1 MRESYDIAFVGA
13 GISAAFTLQHFIA
26 LLEERPPATVIRIF
40 VVEKSG
46 EFWAGVPYGHRSG
59 KASLLISSLT
69 EFLPMEAERTD
80 FKEWLTHHYSRLL
93 QHSADA
99 GGPLAS
105 QWFRTHAEAIKAGD
119 WDGLYL
125 PRYLFGLYQH
135 ERMTAL
141 VGRAEAKGLV
151 ELTFSSSEVLDIER
165 VGTLHQLSLGSPE
178 PASILAEKV
187 ILAVGS
193 PPYSGAAQFQ
203 SDEAT
208 DEDSFIDNMYDPSL
222 DANIQRICERL
233 EQSRNK
239 QVLIIGSNAS
249 ALEALYSLSNSERA
263 MRLIEK
269 IILLSPDAAF
279 PHRIEAHEV
288 PPTFCLKHLTA
299 LTEAGTITSADILA
313 AVRKDVAMA
322 TAEKISITSLYGEIS
337 RRVIT
342 ALGRLDREEREKFV
356 ATDGVEIGKMQRRA
370 GPEYLDVA
378 QGLIARGTVDV
389 RRGKF
394 LKCVSRGAGDA
405 GFEYREAGG
414 NGAKVVFCPS
424 AVVIS
429 CAGFQEVTKA
439 SCALLQNLVRRGICV
454 PNVSRRGFRM
464 NADYEA
470 SPDCHVIGPLVAGNI
485 LGNVSVWHAE
495 SCSRIIQMSKR
506 LAEILTERILERVH

>member
-1 MRESYDIAFVGA
+1 MRASYDIAFVGA
-13 GISAAFTLQHFIA
+13 GISAAYTLQHFIA
-26 LLEERPPATVIRIF
+26 LLEESPPATPIRIF

-46 EFWAGVPYGHRSG
+46 EFWAGVPYGGRSG
-59 KASLLISSLT
+59 HASLLISSLA

-80 FKEWLTHHYSRLL
+80 FKEWLNHNYVRLL
-93 QHSADA
+93 QHSAEAD
-99 GGPLAS
+99 GPLAT
-105 QWFRTHAEAIKAGD
+105 QWLRTHAAAMKAGA
-119 WDGLYL
+119 WDDLYL
-125 PRYLFGLYQH
+125 PRYLFGLYQN
-135 ERMTAL
+135 ERLTAL
-141 VGRAEAKGLV
+141 GKRATARGLV
-151 ELTFSSSEVLDIER
+151 ELTFSSSEVQDIER
-165 VGTLHQLSLGSPE
+165 VGARHQLTLGSPE

-208 DEDSFIDNMYDPSL
+208 DDAFIDNMYDPSL
-222 DANIQRICERL
+222 ETNIQRICNRL
-233 EQSRNK
+233 EQTTNR

-263 MRLIEK
+263 MRLIDQ

-279 PHRIEAHEV
+279 PHRIEEQEV
-288 PPTFCLKHLTA
+288 PPTFCLTHLTA
-299 LTEAGTITSADILA
+299 LTEARAITSADIRT
-313 AVRKDVAMA
+313 AVQQDVARA

-342 ALGRLDREEREKFV
+342 ALGRLNRVEREKFV
-356 ATDGVEIGKMQRRA
+356 TTDGVEIGKLQRRA

-378 QGLIARGTVDV
+378 QRLIALGRLEV
-389 RRGKF
+389 RKGKF

-405 GFEYREAGG
+405 AFEYREAGG
-414 NGAKVVFCPS
+414 IDAQVLSCPI
-424 AVVIS
+424 AMVIS

-439 SCALLQNLVRRGICV
+439 SCPLLQNLVRRGLGV
-454 PNVSRRGFRM
+454 PNASRRGFRM
-464 NADYEA
+464 NAEYEV

-485 LGNVSVWHAE
+485 IGNVSVWHAE

-506 LAEILTERILERVH
+506 LAEILTERILERVS